1 MNDHAYSEAEKAAIY
16 RVIRERRDMRHF
28 LPDSV
33 DPDVIRRML
42 EAAHDAPSVGYM
54 QPWRFVCIRDPSL
67 REAMARL
74 VDDERQATA
83 QALDE
88 RGQAFLEL
96 KVEGIRECPE
106 LWVVALCEAREQY
119 VFGRRTLN
127 EMDLAS
133 ASCAIQNLW
142 LAGRAEGIGVGWVSL
157 FDPEALKSL
166 INAPEGAWPIAI
178 LCMGHVEAFYS
189 APMLEEK
196 GWDQRRSLA
205 ALMGID
211 GWPE

>member
-1 MNDHAYSEAEKAAIY
+1 MTRHAYSRTEKEAIY

-28 LPDSV
+28 LPDPI

-88 RGQAFLEL
+88 RGQTFLEL

-106 LWVVALCEAREQY
+106 LWVVALCDAREQY

-166 INAPEGAWPIAI
+166 IGAPEGAWPIAI

-189 APMLEEK
+189 APILEQK
-196 GWDQRRSLA
+196 GWDKRRTLA
-205 ALMGID
+205 DLISID